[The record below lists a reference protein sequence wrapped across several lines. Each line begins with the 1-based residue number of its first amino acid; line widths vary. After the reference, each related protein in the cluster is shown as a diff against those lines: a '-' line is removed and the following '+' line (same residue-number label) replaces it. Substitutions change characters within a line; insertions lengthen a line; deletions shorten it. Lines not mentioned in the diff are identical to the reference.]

1 MTAKTAEQI
10 AKELESLRASKKEI
24 ESKNLVSQL

>member
-24 ESKNLVSQL
+24 ESKISRH